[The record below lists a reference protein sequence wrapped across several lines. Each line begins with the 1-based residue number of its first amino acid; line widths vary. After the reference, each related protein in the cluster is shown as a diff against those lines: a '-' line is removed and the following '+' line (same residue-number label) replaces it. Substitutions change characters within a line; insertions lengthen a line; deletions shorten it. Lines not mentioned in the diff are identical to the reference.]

1 MSHFSLSNFIVYLTP
16 WRHVSTGLLSFSA
29 VGFFVITGIIFQI
42 CLNQNL
48 QVQAEFLQ
56 TTLEVESLQKQKQ
69 VLDQFEEIKKHM
81 PQTFKAFK
89 KSRFEEELT
98 LDVMKSHFQRWQ
110 KLSKI
115 TSLNLK
121 FGTQICHDSSLNLWR
136 IPMVI
141 TLKVLKDT
149 QFYDLLHRVQSQ
161 LPGKV
166 ILKQFSLKRT
176 AALTPQMVEQITRD
190 GKDINLFEGKIEFDW
205 IHHET
210 SKTKS
215 AV

>member
-1 MSHFSLSNFIVYLTP
+1 MNRFSLPNLPVYLVP
-16 WRHVSTGLLSFSA
+16 WRHVSTGLLSFCA
-29 VGFFVITGIIFQI
+29 VGFFVLTTAIFQI
-42 CLNQNL
+42 CLSQNL
-48 QVQAEFLQ
+48 QVKEESLQ
-56 TTLEVESLQKQKQ
+56 TILEVESLQKQKQ
-69 VLDQFEEIKKHM
+69 VLDQFEEIKKQM

-110 KLSKI
+110 KLCKI
-115 TSLNLK
+115 TFLNLR

-136 IPMVI
+136 VPMVI
-141 TLKVLKDT
+141 TLKVLKDN

-176 AALTPQMVEQITRD
+176 TALTPQMVEQITRD
-190 GKDINLFEGKIEFDW
+190 RKEINLFEGKIEFDW
-205 IHHET
+205 IHHKT
-210 SKTKS
+210 SKTRS
-215 AV
+215 GI